1 MGGLSRHP
9 FIVTVLAS
17 VFTSDYRPCIVMDLF
32 ERGNYMELLRRDG
45 PLPLEELLSL
55 SVRVAGALATAHQ
68 DGVIHGDVKPQNIF
82 KSAFGYPALGDF
94 GIATLRSRLVDS
106 AGLGLSPHYAAPE
119 LIEIGAGAVGAAAD
133 QYSLGA
139 TIYTLAVGRRPFE
152 SDQHEAPQQVL
163 ARALD
168 APTPTLPAS
177 FPRDLASVLR
187 RAMARE
193 PQDRFPDLTAFAVAL
208 ANIEHRLGHRP
219 TAIPI
224 ASIDDDA
231 TITIDQD
238 TLEALRQQTP
248 TPTTDPTPP
257 PDAPTIAL
265 TPPPQPPD
273 HPPPNQPPPQP
284 RRRRILLLAL
294 LLAAAATTTTLLT
307 TRHQNDTPPNDTTTN
322 ATQAASPTPTNAT
335 PQPAETPPAPQP
347 RPPAET
353 PAPTPGP
360 PPEPADPAPAP
371 DPAPSPDPAPEPAP
385 DTAAAEPS
393 EPLRVAIVAPSARND
408 FAFTESLVAAVVELG
423 KGRDLILE
431 ITDGTFI
438 VEDAAVAI
446 RDYAADGFD
455 LVIAHGSQYGGSLQ
469 EIAPDFPDTSFA
481 WGTALDTFGLP
492 NVFAYTA
499 ASDEGGFVLGSMAA
513 ALTTSGVLGVVGPI
527 EVGDAKLFV
536 DGFVA
541 GAGAGA
547 QDPRVTVNVVYID
560 SFSDVARAA
569 ETAEAHV
576 SQGADVMTGSAQ
588 MVVGAVGVAQRE
600 GVAWFGT
607 QADQT
612 ELAPEVVVASQVY
625 EWEVVLTQIADA
637 IDRGVKGGE
646 AFTITLANGGLSIAY
661 NDAYGLPASVRQIGE
676 DTVAGII
683 DGSID
688 TMGAMAGPASDGIDT
703 PLRVAIVAPSASN
716 DLAFTQSIVEGVAAL
731 GATRELEVE
740 VTDGTFIVEDAAV
753 AIRDYAADGFDLVIA
768 HGSQYG
774 GSLQEIAPDFPDTSF
789 AWGTALDTFGLPNV
803 FAYTAAS
810 DEGGFVLGSMAAA
823 LTESGVLGVVGPIEV
838 GDAKLFVD
846 GFVAGAGAQDP
857 RVTVN
862 VVYIDSFSDVAKAAE
877 TAEAHVSQGADVM
890 TGSAQMVVGAVSVA
904 QREGVAWFGTQA
916 DQTELAPE
924 VVVASQVYEWEVV
937 LSQIA
942 DAIDRGVKG
951 GEAFTIT
958 LANGGLSIAYND
970 AYGLPASV
978 RQIGENTVAG
988 IINGS
993 IDTGS

>member
-1 MGGLSRHP
+1 MRKITTRKRFFGL
-9 FIVTVLAS
+9 V
-17 VFTSDYRPCIVMDLF
+17 
-32 ERGNYMELLRRDG
+32 G
-45 PLPLEELLSL
+45 PLL
-55 SVRVAGALATAHQ
+55 ALA
-68 DGVIHGDVKPQNIF
+68 
-82 KSAFGYPALGDF
+82 L
-94 GIATLRSRLVDS
+94 L
-106 AGLGLSPHYAAPE
+106 
-119 LIEIGAGAVGAAAD
+119 AAACGGD
-133 QYSLGA
+133 SEDAG
-139 TIYTLAVGRRPFE
+139 
-152 SDQHEAPQQVL
+152 EAQ
-163 ARALD
+163 
-168 APTPTLPAS
+168 
-177 FPRDLASVLR
+177 
-187 RAMARE
+187 
-193 PQDRFPDLTAFAVAL
+193 
-208 ANIEHRLGHRP
+208 
-219 TAIPI
+219 
-224 ASIDDDA
+224 
-231 TITIDQD
+231 
-238 TLEALRQQTP
+238 
-248 TPTTDPTPP
+248 PP
-257 PDAPTIAL
+257 
-265 TPPPQPPD
+265 PPPQPAEAPATD
-273 HPPPNQPPPQP
+273 APP
-284 RRRRILLLAL
+284 
-294 LLAAAATTTTLLT
+294 AADEAPAT
-307 TRHQNDTPPNDTTTN
+307 DEAP
-322 ATQAASPTPTNAT
+322 
-335 PQPAETPPAPQP
+335 PPAPP
-347 RPPAET
+347 VERS
-353 PAPTPGP
+353 G
-360 PPEPADPAPAP
+360 
-371 DPAPSPDPAPEPAP
+371 
-385 DTAAAEPS
+385 
-393 EPLRVAIVAPSARND
+393 PLRVAIVAPSASND
-408 FAFTESLVAAVVELG
+408 LAFTQSIVEGVAALGATRELEV
-423 KGRDLILE
+423 E

-481 WGTALDTFGLP
+481 WGTAADTFGLP

-513 ALTTSGVLGVVGPI
+513 ALTETGVLGVVGPI

-541 GAGAGA
+541 GAGA
-547 QDPRVTVNVVYID
+547 QDSGVTVNVVYTE
-560 SFSDVARAA
+560 SFSDVAKAA

-625 EWEVVLTQIADA
+625 EWEVVLAQIADA

-661 NDAYGLPASVRQIGE
+661 NDGYGLAAAVRQIGE

-740 VTDGTFIVEDAAV
+740 ITDGTFIVEDAAV

-789 AWGTALDTFGLPNV
+789 AWGTAADTFGLPNV

-823 LTESGVLGVVGPIEV
+823 LTETGVLGVVGPIEV

-846 GFVAGAGAQDP
+846 GFVAGAGAQDSG
-857 RVTVN
+857 VTVN
-862 VVYIDSFSDVAKAAE
+862 VVYTESFSDVAKAAE

-890 TGSAQMVVGAVSVA
+890 TGSAQMVVGAVGVA

-937 LSQIA
+937 LAQIA

-970 AYGLPASV
+970 GYGLAAAV
-978 RQIGENTVAG
+978 RQIGEDTVAG
-988 IINGS
+988 IIDGS